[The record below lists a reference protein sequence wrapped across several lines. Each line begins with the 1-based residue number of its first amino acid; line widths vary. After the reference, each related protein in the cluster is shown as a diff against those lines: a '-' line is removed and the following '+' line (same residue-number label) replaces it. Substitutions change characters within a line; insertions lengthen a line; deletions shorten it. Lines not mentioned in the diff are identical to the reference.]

1 MPLDA
6 SLVGWKS
13 DSYQVTW
20 DSSRTILYALG
31 VGAGTVDGLDE
42 LAFVTENT
50 AGVTQQVLPTFPVVL
65 GQGLFTIPYGDVD
78 RSKLVHAEQSIEVLG
93 EITPN
98 GSGHYQA
105 RVTGVYDKGSGA
117 LVRTEGLLTGADGTP
132 LARLAGGSFI
142 RGEGGFG
149 GDRGPAGDWAT
160 PKRPADA
167 VIEQPTVPWQALLY
181 RLSGDRNPLH
191 SDPGFAAAGGFSRPI
206 LHGLCTYGIAG
217 RALLHGAAGGDP
229 SRLRA
234 VSARFSAPVTP
245 GAAQRTSIWLEGNDV
260 LFMTHTEAGTAVL
273 THGRAAVADGA
284 R

>member
-6 SLVGWKS
+6 SLVAWKS

-20 DSSRTILYALG
+20 DNSRAILYALG

-50 AGVTQQVLPTFPVVL
+50 AGVKQQVLPTFPVVL

-78 RSKLVHAEQSIEVLG
+78 RSKLVHAEQSIELLG
-93 EITPN
+93 EITPY
-98 GSGHYQA
+98 GSGRYQA

-117 LVRTEGLLTGADGTP
+117 LVRTEGLLTGEDGTP
-132 LARLAGGSFI
+132 LARSAGGSFI

-149 GDRGPAGDWAT
+149 GDRGPASDWPT
-160 PKRPADA
+160 PKRPADV
-167 VIEQPTVPWQALLY
+167 VIEQRTVPWQALLY

-229 SRLRA
+229 SRLQA

-245 GAAQRTSIWLEGNDV
+245 GATLRTSIWLEGDDV

-273 THGRAAVADGA
+273 THGRAAVTGGT